1 MILEIWTG
9 DKKVNTGSNY
19 CWNAGG
25 YQRLIQ
31 FIWGFQYTSS
41 KCGLEEIALVI
52 FWSFTEI
59 ENTQLF
65 GVIWYSSDED
75 LDLSNL
81 FSYVETTCLQLQQP
95 RTSFKWN
102 QIPNRLFFLIF
113 IFKLFFFSMG
123 RHACYSV
130 HIIRGQ
136 VLGVNSIRWDP
147 GIKLGVGYLNLLSH
161 LTAPWVWYLW

>member
-1 MILEIWTG
+1 MTLEIWTG
-9 DKKVNTGSNY
+9 DKKVSTWSNY

-25 YQRLIQ
+25 CQRLTVHLS
-31 FIWGFQYTSS
+31 FQYTSS

-52 FWSFTEI
+52 FWSCTEI

-81 FSYVETTCLQLQQP
+81 FNYVETTCLQLQQT

-113 IFKLFFFSMG
+113 IFKLFFSVG

-130 HIIRGQ
+130 HIVRGQ
-136 VLGVNSIRWDP
+136 VLEVNSVRWDP
-147 GIKLGVGYLNLLSH
+147 GIKLGVGYLKLLSH